1 MSVTLAVEGIGR
13 DVLAILVCAGLVP
26 LVLRRLRVALIPGYL
41 LAGVLIGPV
50 LGVVSDAEHVAG
62 VASLATVLLMF
73 SIGLHFDFHSMKSSA
88 TAIVGIGVA
97 STAGSAVMI
106 GAVGLLLGLPWQA
119 AACVGMALA
128 MSSTAAVLKLL
139 QQRRELHRPHGRLSF
154 GVLLMQDLA
163 VVVVLAIIPLL
174 ASSDARAQAQA
185 VALHP
190 AFRVVVVGALILL
203 GRLAVPRI
211 MHAAARA
218 GGSELVLVIG
228 AAVALGAAVATKKV
242 GLSEELGAFVAGL
255 MLASS
260 PFRHQLSGQLA
271 PLRDLFMAV
280 FFTAVG
286 LQVSPSDI
294 NSAWWVVAVGAAALL
309 ALKGASITFWSWAF
323 GASPAVAVRTG
334 LNLAQA
340 GEFSLIVLMV
350 ASTAGAIDDQQRAI
364 AIAVVFVSL
373 LVTPGMVFASG
384 HVGTLRGFG
393 RMAPWI
399 HRTVLIEPDTP
410 GEPDST
416 PGHAPPAAVIIA
428 GFGPVGRACAERLD
442 KAGVKYTII
451 ELNARTVKT
460 QTGLGRS
467 IVYGDAT
474 NAHVLESAGVESAR
488 AVLLTI
494 PDDEAMVRAC
504 RAIRSINSDV
514 FVSARASVLS
524 RAMEAKGVGA
534 NVVMVDEI
542 AAARAMADQVVA
554 ELHKYSESPDA

>member
-1 MSVTLAVEGIGR
+1 MTMAAGGIGT

-50 LGVVSDAEHVAG
+50 LGVVSDADRVAG

-88 TAIVGIGVA
+88 KAIVGIG
-97 STAGSAVMI
+97 AGSTVVSSLLI
-106 GAVGLLLGLPWQA
+106 GATGLLFGLSWQA
-119 AACVGMALA
+119 AACIGMALA

-154 GVLLMQDLA
+154 GILLVQDLA

-174 ASSDARAQAQA
+174 ASSDAGAQAHTA
-185 VALHP
+185 SLHP
-190 AFRVVVVGALILL
+190 AIRVVVVGLLILL
-203 GRLAVPRI
+203 GRLVLPRL

-218 GGSELVLVIG
+218 GGGELVLVMG
-228 AAVALGAAVATKKV
+228 AAVALGAAVATKQV

-255 MLASS
+255 MLATS

-294 NSAWWVVAVGAAALL
+294 NAAWWVVGVGAAALL
-309 ALKGASITFWSWAF
+309 LCKGVSIGFCSWAL

-334 LNLAQA
+334 LSLAQA

-350 ASTAGAIDDQQRAI
+350 ASSAGVVDDRQRAVAI
-364 AIAVVFVSL
+364 AIVFVSL
-373 LVTPGMVFASG
+373 LVTPGLVYLSG
-384 HVGTLRGFG
+384 QVGRLGGFG

-399 HRTVLIEPDTP
+399 HRTVF
-410 GEPDST
+410 GESEGAGQRDAG
-416 PGHAPPAAVIIA
+416 PGHAPAAAVIIA
-428 GFGPVGRACAERLD
+428 GFGPVGRACADRLD
-442 KAGVKYTII
+442 KAGVRYTII
-451 ELNARTVKT
+451 EMNPRTVKT
-460 QTGLGRS
+460 QAALGRS

-474 NAHVLESAGVESAR
+474 NPHVLESAGLETAR

-504 RAIRSINSDV
+504 RAIRSINPEV
-514 FVSARASVLS
+514 FVAARSSVLS
-524 RAMEAKGVGA
+524 RALEAKSVGA
-534 NVVMVDEI
+534 NLVMVDEI
-542 AAARAMADQVVA
+542 AAARAMADQVVE
-554 ELHKYSESPDA
+554 ELHKYAELPAA

>member
-1 MSVTLAVEGIGR
+1 MTMAAGGIGT

-50 LGVVSDAEHVAG
+50 LGVVSDADRVAG

-88 TAIVGIGVA
+88 KAIVGIG
-97 STAGSAVMI
+97 AGSTVVSSVLI
-106 GAVGLLLGLPWQA
+106 GAMGLVFGLSWQA
-119 AACVGMALA
+119 AVCIGMALA

-154 GVLLMQDLA
+154 GILLMQDLA

-174 ASSDARAQAQA
+174 ASSDATTRAHAA
-185 VALHP
+185 SLHP
-190 AFRVVVVGALILL
+190 AIRVVVVGLLILL
-203 GRLAVPRI
+203 GRLVLPRL
-211 MHAAARA
+211 MYAAARA
-218 GGSELVLVIG
+218 GGGELVLVIG
-228 AAVALGAAVATKKV
+228 AAVALGAAVATKQV

-255 MLASS
+255 MLATS

-294 NSAWWVVAVGAAALL
+294 NAAWWVVGVGAAALL
-309 ALKGASITFWSWAF
+309 VCKGVSIAFCSWAL

-334 LNLAQA
+334 LSLAQA

-350 ASTAGAIDDQQRAI
+350 ASSASVIDEQQRAVAI
-364 AIAVVFVSL
+364 AIVFVSL
-373 LVTPGMVFASG
+373 LVTPGLVYLSG
-384 HVGTLRGFG
+384 QVGRLGGFG

-399 HRTVLIEPDTP
+399 HRTVF
-410 GEPDST
+410 GEFAGAGQRDAE
-416 PGHAPPAAVIIA
+416 PGHERAPSAAVIIA
-428 GFGPVGRACAERLD
+428 GFGPVGRACADRLD
-442 KAGVKYTII
+442 KAGVRYTII
-451 ELNARTVKT
+451 EMNPRTVKT
-460 QTGLGRS
+460 QAALGRS

-474 NAHVLESAGVESAR
+474 NPHVLESAGLETAR

-504 RAIRSINSDV
+504 RAIRSINPEV
-514 FVSARASVLS
+514 FVAARSSVLS
-524 RAMEAKGVGA
+524 RALEAKSVGA
-534 NVVMVDEI
+534 NLVMVDEI
-542 AAARAMADQVVA
+542 AAARAMADQVVE
-554 ELHKYSESPDA
+554 ELHKYAELPAA